1 MADVGYGAMPIRGY
15 PEDTERKLRG
25 YLVKL
30 ADQDVS
36 AYLAAFGQML
46 CAIGDSR
53 GTMQDFHVAN
63 DLPALAHAIKRDWA
77 DGNQGVFEGFA
88 IG

>member
-1 MADVGYGAMPIRGY
+1 MTIF
-15 PEDTERKLRG
+15 L
-25 YLVKL
+25 
-30 ADQDVS
+30 Q
-36 AYLAAFGQML
+36 FGQML

-53 GTMQDFHVAN
+53 ETMQDFHVAN